1 AEDNLLLSKNR
12 AKAVYDYLITLGI
25 EATRLS
31 HNGFGQTK
39 PVAPNTTEK
48 GKSLNRRTEFVVLK
62 K

>member
-1 AEDNLLLSKNR
+1 LSKNR
-12 AKAVYDYLITLGI
+12 AKAVYDYLIALGI

-39 PVAPNTTEK
+39 PVAANTTEK